1 MAAANTVF
9 AYEGTDR
16 SGKKT
21 KGEITS
27 SNANIAKAELRKQGI
42 STTKIKKKGGGL
54 GALLNAGQKVS
65 AGDIAL
71 FTRQL
76 ATMMKAGVP
85 LVQSF
90 EIVAD
95 GIDNPA
101 MKDLILKIR
110 DDVSSGN
117 SFAAA
122 IKNHREHF
130 DDLFCNLIDAGEQS
144 GSLETMLDRLA
155 TYKEKTE
162 ALKAKIKSAMNYPIA
177 VLVVAGVV
185 SGILLVKV
193 VPQFEE
199 IFAGFGAEL
208 PEFTQLVVGMSQ
220 FMQAYWFMI
229 VAVIAGV
236 YFTYK
241 EIHKRSKA
249 VRDGQERMMLKM
261 PILGDILDKSCIARF
276 ARTLSTTFA
285 AGVPLVDALESVSG
299 AAGNV
304 VYLEAILKV
313 KDDVSSGIQLNYS
326 MKQTEVF
333 PNMLIQMVSIG
344 EESGALDG
352 MLDKAATY
360 YEEMVDNAV
369 DGLTSLMEPIIM
381 SFLGVVIGGLIIAMY
396 LPIFGM
402 GDAIGGSGGH

>member
-1 MAAANTVF
+1 MAAANQVF
-9 AYEGTDR
+9 AWEGTDKQ
-16 SGKKT
+16 GKKT

-27 SNANIAKAELRKQGI
+27 SNANVAKAELRKQGI
-42 STTKIKKKGGGL
+42 NPTKVTKKGGFSLGSL
-54 GALLNAGQKVS
+54 GAKITP
-65 AGDIAL
+65 GDIAL

-95 GIDNPA
+95 GMDNAA

-110 DDVSSGN
+110 DDVSAGN

-122 IKNHREHF
+122 IKAHPDHF
-130 DDLFCNLIDAGEQS
+130 DDLFCNLVDAGEQS
-144 GSLETMLDRLA
+144 GALETMLDRLA

-177 VLVVAGVV
+177 VLVVAGIV

-208 PEFTQLVVGMSQ
+208 PEFTQMVVNMSR
-220 FMQAYWFMI
+220 FMQDWWLIF
-229 VAVIAGV
+229 VIGIAAFV
-236 YFTYK
+236 ITYK
-241 EIHKRSKA
+241 QAAKNSKA
-249 VRDGQERMMLKM
+249 IRDGQERLALKM
-261 PILGDILDKSCIARF
+261 PILGDILDKSCVARF

-304 VYLEAILKV
+304 VYYDAIK
-313 KDDVSSGIQLNYS
+313 KIKEDVSSGIQLNYS
-326 MKQTEVF
+326 MKQSNVF
-333 PNMLIQMVSIG
+333 PNMVIQMVAIG

-369 DGLTSLMEPIIM
+369 EGLTSLMEPIIM

-396 LPIFGM
+396 LPIFSM
-402 GDAIGGSGGH
+402 GDAIGGGGGH

>member
-1 MAAANTVF
+1 MASTVF
-9 AYEGTDR
+9 AYEGTDKT
-16 SGKKT
+16 GKKT

-27 SNANIAKAELRKQGI
+27 TNANVAKAELRKQGI
-42 STTKIKKKGGGL
+42 NPTKVTKKGGGFNL
-54 GALLNAGQKVS
+54 AQMGAKITP
-65 AGDIAL
+65 GDIAL

-95 GIDNPA
+95 GMDNPM
-101 MKDLILKIR
+101 MKELILKIR
-110 DDVSSGN
+110 DEVSSGN
-117 SFAAA
+117 SFAHA
-122 IKNHREHF
+122 IKSQPEYF
-130 DDLFCNLIDAGEQS
+130 DDLFCNLVDAGEQS
-144 GSLETMLDRLA
+144 GALETMLDRLSA
-155 TYKEKTE
+155 YKEKTE

-177 VLVVAGVV
+177 VLVVASVV

-208 PEFTQLVVGMSQ
+208 PEFTQMVVNMSK
-220 FMQAYWFMI
+220 FMQEWWFI
-229 VAVIAGV
+229 AVAAIAAI
-236 YFTYK
+236 YFAYK
-241 EIHKRSKA
+241 ELHKRFQS
-249 VRDGQERMMLKM
+249 VRDGQERLALKL
-261 PILGDILDKSCIARF
+261 PIIGDILDKSCVARF

-285 AGVPLVDALESVSG
+285 AGVPLVDALESVAG

-304 VYLEAILKV
+304 VYLEAINKI
-313 KDDVSSGIQLNYS
+313 KEDVSSGIQLNTS
-326 MKQTEVF
+326 MKSVEVF
-333 PNMLIQMVSIG
+333 PNMVIQMVAIG
-344 EESGALDG
+344 EEAGAL
-352 MLDKAATY
+352 ATY

-369 DGLTSLMEPIIM
+369 EGLTSLMEPLIM

-402 GDAIGGSGGH
+402 GDAIGGGGGH

>member
-1 MAAANTVF
+1 MAAANLTF
-9 AYEGTDR
+9 AWTGTDK
-16 SGKKT
+16 SGRKSS
-21 KGEITS
+21 GEIIS
-27 SNANIAKAELRKQGI
+27 KNLNVAKAELRKKGI
-42 STTKIKKKGGGL
+42 KATKISKKGGGL
-54 GALLNAGQKVS
+54 MAMLNSGQKITP
-65 AGDIAL
+65 GDIAL

-95 GIDNPA
+95 GVDNPT

-117 SFAAA
+117 TFASA
-122 IKNHREHF
+122 IRAHPDYF
-130 DDLFCNLIDAGEQS
+130 DTLFCNLIDAGEQS
-144 GSLETMLDRLA
+144 GALETMLERLA

-162 ALKAKIKSAMNYPIA
+162 AIKAKIKSAMNYPIA
-177 VLVVAGVV
+177 VLVVAGAV
-185 SGILLVKV
+185 STLLLVKV
-193 VPQFEE
+193 VPMFAE

-208 PEFTQLVVGMSQ
+208 PEFTQMVVDMSE
-220 FMQAYWFMI
+220 FMQKWWLAAIVGIGASLQAYKY
-229 VAVIAGV
+229 A
-236 YFTYK
+236 
-241 EIHKRSKA
+241 HKRSKKL
-249 VRDGQERMMLKM
+249 RDGQERMMLKL
-261 PILGDILDKSCIARF
+261 PVIGIILDKSCIARF

-299 AAGNV
+299 AAGNI
-304 VYLEAILKV
+304 VYYEAIQKV
-313 KDDVSSGIQLNYS
+313 KEDVSGGIQLNYS
-326 MKQTEVF
+326 MKQLNVF

-344 EESGALDG
+344 EESGALDE

-360 YEEMVDNAV
+360 YEDQVDNAV

-402 GDAIGGSGGH
+402 GDAINGG

>member
-9 AYEGTDR
+9 SYEGTDR

-21 KGEITS
+21 KGEISS
-27 SNANIAKAELRKQGI
+27 SNANVAKAELRKQGI
-42 STTKIKKKGGGL
+42 NATKVKKKGGGFDL
-54 GALLNAGQKVS
+54 ASIGAKVTPS
-65 AGDIAL
+65 DIAL

-95 GIDNPA
+95 GMDNPM

-110 DDVSSGN
+110 DEVSSGN
-117 SFAAA
+117 SFAHA
-122 IKNHREHF
+122 IKTQPEYF
-130 DDLFCNLIDAGEQS
+130 DDLFCNLVDAGEQS

-155 TYKEKTE
+155 TYKEKSE

-177 VLVVAGVV
+177 VLVVASVV
-185 SGILLVKV
+185 SGILLIKV

-199 IFAGFGAEL
+199 IFAGFGADL
-208 PEFTQLVVGMSQ
+208 PEFTQMVVDASR
-220 FMQAYWFMI
+220 FMQEWWF
-229 VAVIAGV
+229 AGV
-236 YFTYK
+236 AAIAAIYFAYK
-241 EIHKRSKA
+241 EAHKRSQA
-249 VRDGQERMMLKM
+249 IRDGQERLALKM

-285 AGVPLVDALESVSG
+285 AGVPLVDALESVAG

-304 VYLEAILKV
+304 VYLEAINQIKE
-313 KDDVSSGIQLNYS
+313 DVSSGIQLNTS
-326 MKQTEVF
+326 MKSANVF
-333 PNMLIQMVSIG
+333 PNMVIQMVAIG

-396 LPIFGM
+396 LPIFSM

>member
-1 MAAANTVF
+1 MAAANQVF
-9 AYEGTDR
+9 AWEGTDKQ
-16 SGKKT
+16 GKKA

-27 SNANIAKAELRKQGI
+27 SNANVAKAELRKQGI
-42 STTKIKKKGGGL
+42 NPTKVTKKGGFSLGSL
-54 GALLNAGQKVS
+54 GAKVTP
-65 AGDIAL
+65 GDIAL

-95 GIDNPA
+95 GMDNAA

-110 DDVSSGN
+110 DDVSAGN
-117 SFAAA
+117 SFASA
-122 IKNHREHF
+122 IKAHPDHF
-130 DDLFCNLIDAGEQS
+130 DDLFCNLVDAGEQS
-144 GSLETMLDRLA
+144 GALETMLDRLA

-208 PEFTQLVVGMSQ
+208 PEFTQMVVNMSR
-220 FMQAYWFMI
+220 FMQEWWLIFVI
-229 VAVIAGV
+229 GIGVAVVA
-236 YFTYK
+236 YK
-241 EIHKRSKA
+241 QAAKNSKA
-249 VRDGQERMMLKM
+249 IRDGQERLALKM
-261 PILGDILDKSCIARF
+261 PILGDILDKSCVARF

-299 AAGNV
+299 AAGNI
-304 VYLEAILKV
+304 VYYDAIK
-313 KDDVSSGIQLNYS
+313 KIKEDVSSGIQLNYS
-326 MKQTEVF
+326 MKQSNVF
-333 PNMLIQMVSIG
+333 PNMVIQMVAIG

-396 LPIFGM
+396 LPIFSM
-402 GDAIGGSGGH
+402 GDAIGGGGGH

>member
-1 MAAANTVF
+1 MVAAVKTFVWT
-9 AYEGTDR
+9 GKDR
-16 SGKKT
+16 SGRKT
-21 KGEITS
+21 EGEIKS
-27 SNANIAKAELRKQGI
+27 PSLKLAKITLLKQGVNA
-42 STTKIKKKGGGL
+42 SKVSVKGGGGL
-54 GALLNAGQKVS
+54 SALLNAGAKIS

-95 GIDNPA
+95 GMDNPA
-101 MKDLILKIR
+101 MRDLILEIR

-117 SFAAA
+117 PLAHA
-122 IKNHREHF
+122 IGRHPKQF
-130 DDLFCNLIDAGEQS
+130 DDLFCALIAAGEES

-155 TYKEKTE
+155 TYKEKSE

-208 PEFTQLVVGMSQ
+208 PEFTQLVVDMSEW
-220 FMQAYWFMI
+220 MQSYWF
-229 VAVIAGV
+229 VLVGLLAVFI
-236 YFTYK
+236 FSYK
-241 EIHKRSKA
+241 HIHKRSLK
-249 VRDGQERMMLKM
+249 VRNGQERLMLKL
-261 PILGDILDKSCIARF
+261 PIMGDILDKSCVARF

-285 AGVPLVDALESVSG
+285 AGVPLVDALTSVAD

-304 VYLEAILKV
+304 VYKDAILKIR
-313 KDDVSSGIQLNYS
+313 DDVTSGHQLNLS
-326 MKQTEVF
+326 MKDQGVF
-333 PNMLIQMVSIG
+333 PNMVIQMVSIG
-344 EESGALDG
+344 EESGSLDA

-360 YEEMVDNAV
+360 YEDMVDNAV
-369 DGLTSLMEPIIM
+369 DGLTSLMEPLIM

-402 GDAIGGSGGH
+402 GDAINGG

>member
-1 MAAANTVF
+1 MAAASTVF
-9 AYEGTDR
+9 VYEGTDKQ
-16 SGKKT
+16 GKKT

-27 SNANIAKAELRKQGI
+27 SNANVAKAELRKQGI
-42 STTKIKKKGGGL
+42 NPTKVSKKGGGFNL
-54 GALLNAGQKVS
+54 AKMGAKVTP
-65 AGDIAL
+65 GDIAL

-95 GIDNPA
+95 GMDNPA

-110 DDVSSGN
+110 DEVSSGN
-117 SFAAA
+117 SFAHA
-122 IKNHREHF
+122 IKTQPEYF
-130 DDLFCNLIDAGEQS
+130 DDLFCNLVEAGEQS
-144 GSLETMLDRLA
+144 GALETMLDRLA

-208 PEFTQLVVGMSQ
+208 PEFTQMVVDMSR
-220 FMQAYWFMI
+220 FMQEWWF
-229 VAVIAGV
+229 AGLAALGAI
-236 YFTYK
+236 FFAYK
-241 EIHKRSKA
+241 EAHKRSKA
-249 VRDGQERMMLKM
+249 VRDGQERMMLKL
-261 PILGDILDKSCIARF
+261 PILGDILDKSCVARF

-285 AGVPLVDALESVSG
+285 AGVPLVDALESVAG
-299 AAGNV
+299 AAGNI
-304 VYLEAILKV
+304 VYLEAINKI
-313 KDDVSSGIQLNYS
+313 KEDVSSGIQLNTS
-326 MKQTEVF
+326 MKSAGVF
-333 PNMLIQMVSIG
+333 PNMVIQMVAIG

-369 DGLTSLMEPIIM
+369 EGLTSLMEPLIM

-402 GDAIGGSGGH
+402 GDAIGGG

>member
-1 MAAANTVF
+1 MAAANKVF
-9 AYEGTDR
+9 VWEGTDK
-16 SGKKT
+16 SGRKA
-21 KGEITS
+21 KGEVTGT
-27 SNANIAKAELRKQGI
+27 NLKLAQMQLRKQGI
-42 STTKIKKKGGGL
+42 KTTKMSKKGGGL
-54 GALLNAGQKVS
+54 MAALNAGQKITPQ
-65 AGDIAL
+65 DIAL

-95 GIDNPA
+95 GMDNPS
-101 MKDLILKIR
+101 MKDLILRIR
-110 DDVSSGN
+110 DDVSAGN
-117 SFAAA
+117 PLAYA
-122 IKNHREHF
+122 IAQHPKQF
-130 DDLFCNLIDAGEQS
+130 DELFCALVEAGEES
-144 GSLETMLDRLA
+144 GALETMLDRLA

-177 VLVVAGVV
+177 VLVVASVV
-185 SGILLVKV
+185 SGILLIKV
-193 VPQFEE
+193 VPQFEQ
-199 IFAGFGAEL
+199 IFAGFGADL
-208 PEFTQLVVGMSQ
+208 PEFTQMVVNMSRW
-220 FMQAYWFMI
+220 MQEWWFII
-229 VAVIAGV
+229 VGGIAAL
-236 YFTYK
+236 YFSYK
-241 EIHKRSKA
+241 EIHKRSQA
-249 VRDGQERMMLKM
+249 VQDGQERVMLKL
-261 PILGDILDKSCIARF
+261 PILGDILDKSCVARF

-304 VYLEAILKV
+304 VYREAIMKI
-313 KDDVSSGIQLNYS
+313 KNDVESGIQLNYS
-326 MKQTEVF
+326 MKTHEVF
-333 PNMLIQMVSIG
+333 PNMMVQMVSIG

-396 LPIFGM
+396 LPIFQM
-402 GDAIGGSGGH
+402 GDAIGGGGH

>member
-9 AYEGTDR
+9 AWVGTDK
-16 SGKKT
+16 SGRKT

-27 SNANIAKAELRKQGI
+27 SNANVAKAELRKQGI
-42 STTKIKKKGGGL
+42 NPTSVKKKGGGFSLASL
-54 GALLNAGQKVS
+54 GAKITP
-65 AGDIAL
+65 GDIAL

-95 GIDNPA
+95 GVDNPL

-110 DDVSSGN
+110 DEVSSGN
-117 SFAAA
+117 SFAAS
-122 IKNHREHF
+122 IKAQPREYF
-130 DDLFCNLIDAGEQS
+130 DDLFCNLIEAGEQS
-144 GSLETMLDRLA
+144 GALETMLERLA
-155 TYKEKTE
+155 EYKEKSE

-177 VLVVAGVV
+177 VLAVAGIV
-185 SGILLVKV
+185 SGILLIKV

-208 PEFTQLVVGMSQ
+208 PEFTQMVVNMSN
-220 FMQAYWFMI
+220 FMQEWWF
-229 VAVIAGV
+229 VAVAGGAAIW
-236 YFTYK
+236 FAYK
-241 EIHKRSKA
+241 EAHKRSKTL
-249 VRDGQERMMLKM
+249 RDRQQKLALKM
-261 PILGDILDKSCIARF
+261 PILGDILDKSCVARY

-285 AGVPLVDALESVSG
+285 AGVPLVDALESVAG
-299 AAGNV
+299 AAGNI
-304 VYLEAILKV
+304 VYEEAILQIKE
-313 KDDVSSGIQLNYS
+313 DVSSGIQLNYS
-326 MKQTEVF
+326 MKQSGVF
-333 PNMLIQMVSIG
+333 PNMVIQMVAIG
-344 EESGALDG
+344 EEAGALDG

-396 LPIFGM
+396 LPIFSM
-402 GDAIGGSGGH
+402 GDAIGGGGSH

>member
-1 MAAANTVF
+1 MAAANQIF
-9 AYEGTDR
+9 AWVGTDK
-16 SGKKT
+16 SGRKT

-27 SNANIAKAELRKQGI
+27 SNLNVAKAELRKQGI
-42 STTKIKKKGGGL
+42 NATSVKKK
-54 GALLNAGQKVS
+54 S
-65 AGDIAL
+65 AGFSLASLSAKITPQDIAL

-95 GIDNPA
+95 GMDNPM
-101 MKDLILKIR
+101 MKELILKIR
-110 DDVSSGN
+110 DEVSSGN
-117 SFAAA
+117 SFAHA
-122 IKNHREHF
+122 IKTQPDYF
-130 DDLFCNLIDAGEQS
+130 DDLFCNLVEAGEQS

-185 SGILLVKV
+185 SGILLIKV

-208 PEFTQLVVGMSQ
+208 PEFTQMVVNMSR
-220 FMQAYWFMI
+220 FMQDWWF
-229 VAVIAGV
+229 AGV
-236 YFTYK
+236 AAMAAAYFAYK
-241 EIHKRSKA
+241 EAHKRSKKIQ
-249 VRDGQERMMLKM
+249 DGQEKLALKM
-261 PILGDILDKSCIARF
+261 PILGDILDKSCVARF

-304 VYLEAILKV
+304 IYKEAILKI

-326 MKQTEVF
+326 MKQTNVF
-333 PNMLIQMVSIG
+333 PNMVIQMVAIG

-396 LPIFGM
+396 LPIFSM
-402 GDAIGGSGGH
+402 GDAIGGSGH

>member
-1 MAAANTVF
+1 MTAANSIF
-9 AYEGTDR
+9 AWEGKDKAGR
-16 SGKKT
+16 KT

-27 SNANIAKAELRKQGI
+27 SNANIAKTELRKQGI
-42 STTKIKKKGGGL
+42 TPTKVTKKSAGL
-54 GALLNAGQKVS
+54 SGLLNMGQKVGAS
-65 AGDIAL
+65 DIAL

-95 GIDNPA
+95 GMDNPA
-101 MKDLILKIR
+101 MRTLILKIR
-110 DDVSSGN
+110 DDIASGN
-117 SFAAA
+117 SFAHA
-122 IKNHREHF
+122 IRANPAHF

-144 GSLETMLDRLA
+144 GSLETMLERLA

-177 VLVVAGVV
+177 VLVVASIV
-185 SGILLVKV
+185 SGILLIKV

-199 IFAGFGAEL
+199 IFQGFGAEL
-208 PEFTQLVVGMSQ
+208 PEFTQMVVNMSRW
-220 FMQAYWFMI
+220 MQEWWFI
-229 VAVIAGV
+229 VVAVIAAFV
-236 YFTYK
+236 IAFK
-241 EIHKRSKA
+241 QAAKRSKA
-249 VRDGQERMMLKM
+249 FHDALERLSLKL
-261 PILGDILDKSCIARF
+261 PVIGDILDKSCIARF

-285 AGVPLVDALESVSG
+285 AGVPLVDALESVAG
-299 AAGNV
+299 AAGNI
-304 VYLEAILKV
+304 VYYDAIKNV
-313 KDDVSSGIQLNYS
+313 KNDVSSGIQLNYS
-326 MKQTEVF
+326 MKKTEAF
-333 PNMLIQMVSIG
+333 PNMVIQMVAIG
-344 EESGALDG
+344 EESGALDS

-396 LPIFGM
+396 LPIFKM
-402 GDAIGGSGGH
+402 GDAISGGG

>member
-1 MAAANTVF
+1 MAAANTLF
-9 AYEGTDR
+9 AYEGTDK

-27 SNANIAKAELRKQGI
+27 SNAKIAKAELRKQGI
-42 STTKIKKKGGGL
+42 NATKVSKKGAGL
-54 GALLNAGQKVS
+54 AALLNAGQKVG
-65 AGDIAL
+65 AADISL

-110 DDVSSGN
+110 DDVSAGN

-122 IKNHREHF
+122 IKVHKEHF

-185 SGILLVKV
+185 SGILLIKV

-208 PEFTQLVVGMSQ
+208 PEFTQMVVDMSR
-220 FMQAYWFMI
+220 FMTAWWYLI
-229 VAVIAGV
+229 VAAIAGAI
-236 YFTYK
+236 FTYK
-241 EIHKRSKA
+241 FAHKRSKA
-249 VRDGQERMMLKM
+249 LRDGQERMMLKM

-326 MKQTEVF
+326 MKQTNVF

-396 LPIFGM
+396 LPIFSM
-402 GDAIGGSGGH
+402 GDAIGGSH

>member
-1 MAAANTVF
+1 MAAANSIF
-9 AYEGTDR
+9 AWEGTDR

-27 SNANIAKAELRKQGI
+27 KSATVAKTELRKQGI
-42 STTKIKKKGGGL
+42 NPTRVKKKSAGL
-54 GALLNAGQKVS
+54 SSLLGMGAKVS
-65 AGDIAL
+65 PADIAL

-95 GIDNPA
+95 GVDNVA
-101 MKDLILKIR
+101 MKSLILKIR

-117 SFAAA
+117 SFASAIAA
-122 IKNHREHF
+122 QGEHF
-130 DDLFCNLIDAGEQS
+130 DELFCNLVDAGEQS
-144 GSLETMLDRLA
+144 GALETMLGRLA
-155 TYKEKTE
+155 DYKEKTE
-162 ALKAKIKSAMNYPIA
+162 ATKAKIKSAMNYPIA

-185 SGILLVKV
+185 SGLLLVKV

-208 PEFTQLVVGMSQ
+208 PEFTQMVVDMSR
-220 FMQAYWFMI
+220 FMTEWWFI
-229 VAVIAGV
+229 FVAGIAGSL
-236 YFTYK
+236 FAYK

-249 VRDGQERMMLKM
+249 VRDGQERLMLKL
-261 PILGDILDKSCIARF
+261 PVLGDILDKSCIARF

-299 AAGNV
+299 AAGNII
-304 VYLEAILKV
+304 YYDAIQKV
-313 KDDVSSGIQLNYS
+313 KEDVSSGIQLNYS

-344 EESGALDG
+344 EESGALDS
-352 MLDKAATY
+352 MLDKAASY
-360 YEEMVDNAV
+360 YEEQVDNAV
-369 DGLTSLMEPIIM
+369 DGLTSLMEPVIM

-396 LPIFGM
+396 LPIFSM
-402 GDAIGGSGGH
+402 GDAISGG

>member
-1 MAAANTVF
+1 MAGANSLF
-9 AYEGTDR
+9 AYEGTDK

-21 KGEITS
+21 KGEIKS
-27 SNANIAKAELRKQGI
+27 SSAKIAKAELRKQGI
-42 STTKIKKKGGGL
+42 NATKVSKKGAGL
-54 GALLNAGQKVS
+54 AALLNAGQKVS
-65 AGDIAL
+65 AGDISL

-101 MKDLILKIR
+101 MKELILKIR
-110 DDVSSGN
+110 DDVAAGN

-122 IKNHREHF
+122 IKVHKEHF

-162 ALKAKIKSAMNYPIA
+162 ALKAKIKSAMNYPVA

-185 SGILLVKV
+185 SGILLIKV

-208 PEFTQLVVGMSQ
+208 PEFTQMVVDMSR
-220 FMQAYWFMI
+220 FMTSWWYLI
-229 VAVIAGV
+229 VAAIAGAI
-236 YFTYK
+236 FAFK
-241 EIHKRSKA
+241 FAHKRSKA
-249 VRDGQERMMLKM
+249 LRDGQERFMLKM
-261 PILGDILDKSCIARF
+261 PIIGDILDKSCIARF

-326 MKQTEVF
+326 MKQTNVF

-360 YEEMVDNAV
+360 YEEMVDNSV

-396 LPIFGM
+396 LPIFSM
-402 GDAIGGSGGH
+402 GDAIGGSH

>member
-1 MAAANTVF
+1 MASTVF

-27 SNANIAKAELRKQGI
+27 SNANIAKAELRKKGI
-42 STTKIKKKGGGL
+42 NATKVTKKGGFNL
-54 GALLNAGQKVS
+54 AQMGAKITP
-65 AGDIAL
+65 GDIAL

-95 GIDNPA
+95 GMDNPP

-110 DDVSSGN
+110 DEVSSGN
-117 SFAAA
+117 SFAHAV
-122 IKNHREHF
+122 KTQPEHF
-130 DDLFCNLIDAGEQS
+130 DELFCNLVDAGEQS
-144 GSLETMLDRLA
+144 GALETMLDRLA

-199 IFAGFGAEL
+199 IFAGFGADL
-208 PEFTQLVVGMSQ
+208 PEFTQMVVDMSRW
-220 FMQAYWFMI
+220 MQEWWFI
-229 VAVIAGV
+229 ILFVIGAL

-241 EIHKRSKA
+241 EMYKRSQA
-249 VRDGQERMMLKM
+249 VRDGQERLALKL
-261 PILGDILDKSCIARF
+261 PVIGDILDKSCVARF

-285 AGVPLVDALESVSG
+285 AGVPLVDALDSVSG
-299 AAGNV
+299 AAGNI
-304 VYLEAILKV
+304 VYQEAINRI
-313 KDDVSSGIQLNYS
+313 KDDVSSGIQLNTS
-326 MKQTEVF
+326 MKSQDIF
-333 PNMLIQMVSIG
+333 PNMVIQMVAIG

-369 DGLTSLMEPIIM
+369 EGLTSLMEPMIM
-381 SFLGVVIGGLIIAMY
+381 AFLGVVIGGLIIAMY

-402 GDAIGGSGGH
+402 GDAIGGGGGH

>member
-1 MAAANTVF
+1 MAAASQTF
-9 AYEGTDR
+9 AWEGTDKAGR
-16 SGKKT
+16 KS

-27 SNANIAKAELRKQGI
+27 TNINVAKAELRKQGI
-42 STTKIKKKGGGL
+42 NPKRVKKK
-54 GALLNAGQKVS
+54 S
-65 AGDIAL
+65 AGLAFLTAGKKITPQDISL

-95 GIDNPA
+95 GVDNA
-101 MKDLILKIR
+101 TMKKLILKIR
-110 DDVSSGN
+110 DDISAGN
-117 SFAAA
+117 TFASALT
-122 IKNHREHF
+122 HHPDQF

-185 SGILLVKV
+185 SGILLIKV

-208 PEFTQLVVGMSQ
+208 PEFTQFVVGMSEWMQ
-220 FMQAYWFMI
+220 EWWFIIIISIAGFIIGYKQAY
-229 VAVIAGV
+229 
-236 YFTYK
+236 K
-241 EIHKRSKA
+241 NSKA
-249 VRDGQERMMLKM
+249 VRDTQDRLALKM
-261 PILGDILDKSCIARF
+261 PIIGDILDKSAVARF
-276 ARTLSTTFA
+276 ARTLSTTFS

-304 VYLEAILKV
+304 VYYDAIQKIKL
-313 KDDVSSGIQLNYS
+313 DVSSGVQLNYS
-326 MKQTEVF
+326 MKQTDVF
-333 PNMLIQMVSIG
+333 PNMVIQMVAIG
-344 EESGALDG
+344 EESGALDE

-360 YEEMVDNAV
+360 YEEQVDASV
-369 DGLTSLMEPIIM
+369 DGLTSLMEPLIM

-396 LPIFGM
+396 LPIFQM
-402 GDAIGGSGGH
+402 GQVVGG